1 MKDPVKYE
9 KFDEENTSQTI
20 DYSQK
25 IINLES
31 EKNIEI
37 TANPLEIIEEQAKK
51 EIANAIKEQTAK
63 KASNIFSSAKEKLS
77 TSILNKFNNK
87 IEFIRKYFDVDLED
101 IKLKLKASIIPL
113 NKEFQPLAE
122 QRPDLYGPFWIYA
135 TLVFIVAVA
144 GNLSGY
150 LNVIIN

>member
-25 IINLES
+25 VINLES
-31 EKNIEI
+31 EKTVEI
-37 TANPLEIIEEQAKK
+37 SVNPLENIEEQAKQ
-51 EIANAIKEQTAK
+51 EITNAIKQHTIK
-63 KASNIFSSAKEKLS
+63 KTTNIISSAKEKLS

-101 IKLKLKASIIPL
+101 IKLKLKASIVPL
-113 NKEFQPLAE
+113 NKDFQPLAE
-122 QRPDLYGPFWIYA
+122 QKPDLYGPFWIYA
-135 TLVFIVAVA
+135 TLVFIIAVA
-144 GNLSGY
+144 GNMSGY
-150 LNVIIN
+150 LNVHTN

>member
-25 IINLES
+25 VINLES
-31 EKNIEI
+31 EKTIEI
-37 TANPLEIIEEQAKK
+37 TANPLENIEEHAKK
-51 EIANAIKEQTAK
+51 EITNAIKEQAAK
-63 KASNIFSSAKEKLS
+63 KTSNIISSAKEKLS
-77 TSILNKFNNK
+77 TSILNKFNKK

-101 IKLKLKASIIPL
+101 IKLKLKSSIIPL

-150 LNVIIN
+150 LNVFKS